1 MDAPL
6 PQRYTYADRQGWDSN
21 TRWELI
27 DGHPY
32 AMSSPNSVHQS
43 ILGELYLA
51 LKAHLKGSGCK
62 VMLAPFD
69 VKFTDYDVV
78 QPDLLVSCGDRLGY
92 AFHDGAPDLVVEILS
107 RSTMRHDRIRK
118 LGLYAQHHVPEYWL
132 VTQQPF
138 IIEVLANEKGVF
150 ATRGAYDQ
158 DGILLS
164 PRFPELRLN
173 LSEIAAEL
181 PPQPPIPNEVR
192 ESAPVY
198 SSSPS

>member
-6 PQRYTYADRQGWDSN
+6 PQRYTYADREEWDSN

-43 ILGELYLA
+43 ILGELHVA
-51 LKAHLKGSGCK
+51 LKVHFKGSRCK

-69 VKFTDYDVV
+69 VKFTEYDVV

-92 AFHDGAPDLVVEILS
+92 AFHDGAPDLVIEILS

-118 LGLYAQHHVPEYWL
+118 LGLYARHRVPEYWL
-132 VTQQPF
+132 VTQHPF
-138 IIEVLANEKGVF
+138 MIEVLANENGAFV
-150 ATRGAYDQ
+150 TRGAYDQ
-158 DGILLS
+158 DQILLS

-198 SSSPS
+198 STSTN

>member
-6 PQRYTYADRQGWDSN
+6 PKRYTYADREEWDSN

-43 ILGELYLA
+43 ILGELHVA
-51 LKAHLKGSGCK
+51 LKAHFKGSRCK

-69 VKFTDYDVV
+69 VKFTEYDVV

-92 AFHDGAPDLVVEILS
+92 AFHEGAPDLVIEILS

-138 IIEVLANEKGVF
+138 MIEVLANENGAFVN
-150 ATRGAYDQ
+150 RGAFDQ
-158 DGILLS
+158 DRTLLS
-164 PRFPELRLN
+164 PRFPELRLD

-198 SSSPS
+198 STSAN